1 VVARPS
7 RDEHRGGGEGPL
19 VANILHPGRDSDGE
33 GRGRDRD
40 RGVHVEPADVPQLGE
55 PCEPQRATRRAR
67 AGRWLGPLVAVA
79 TYLLLPAGAQ
89 GLTDGGRATAA
100 VAALMAVWWV
110 TEALPL
116 AVTSLVPI
124 VALPLTGAMT
134 LGDTTAPYANPLL
147 FLFLGG
153 FVLAVAM
160 QRWGLHRRIALLTVR
175 AVGTRPRQLIGGFM
189 LATAFLSMWVS
200 NTATTVM
207 MLPIGVS
214 VLALLAQRV
223 EAIPDPDHPDD
234 LTGDG
239 APRIATALM
248 LGIAYAASIGSLST
262 IIGTPPN
269 AFLVGYLHQQGIDIG
284 FGQWMLF
291 ALPLSLTFLA
301 IAWLVL
307 TRWLYRPEVDDIP
320 GGRDLIQRE
329 VEALG
334 PVSRGERRVAI
345 VFVLT
350 ASAWITNSL
359 LSAAFEGSV
368 LDRLDDAMIAVA
380 AAVVLFLVPV
390 DARRGIFLLDW
401 EAAKQLP
408 WGVLLLFGGGLSL
421 AAAVSANGVDT
432 YIGEQL
438 GGLAGVRV
446 WLLVAIITLAIIL
459 MTEFTSNTATAAAL
473 VPIIGG
479 VALVVG
485 IDPLTLAVPAALAAT
500 CAFALPVA
508 TPPNAIVFGSGH
520 VTVGQMVRAGV
531 VLNVIGTVLI
541 TLTVVLLVG
550 PILGAS

>member
-1 VVARPS
+1 VV
-7 RDEHRGGGEGPL
+7 
-19 VANILHPGRDSDGE
+19 NFLHPGRASDGE
-33 GRGRDRD
+33 ATGRDRD
-40 RGVHVEPADVPQLGE
+40 GADATVHDAPPRDVPQLGA
-55 PCEPQRATRRAR
+55 PCEPQRATRRAQI
-67 AGRWLGPLVAVA
+67 GRWAGPIVAVA
-79 TYLLLPAGAQ
+79 TYLLLPTGAE
-89 GLTDGGRATAA
+89 GLSDGGRATAA

-124 VALPLTGAMT
+124 VALPLTGAMD
-134 LGDTTAPYANPLL
+134 LAATTAPYANPLI

-175 AVGTRPRQLIGGFM
+175 AVGTKPRQLIGGFM

-214 VLALLAQRV
+214 VLALLAKRV
-223 EAIPDPDHPDD
+223 EAIPDHADLDD
-234 LTGDG
+234 LTGEG
-239 APRIATALM
+239 ATRVATALM

-291 ALPLSLTFLA
+291 GLPLSATFLA
-301 IAWLVL
+301 ITWFVL
-307 TRWLYRPEVDDIP
+307 TRWLYRPEIDDIP
-320 GGRDLIQRE
+320 GGRELIQRE
-329 VEALG
+329 IDDLG
-334 PVSRGERRVAI
+334 PVSRGERLVAI
-345 VFVLT
+345 VFVTT
-350 ASAWITNSL
+350 AIAWIANSV
-359 LSAAFEGSV
+359 LSAGFDGTA
-368 LDRLDDAMIAVA
+368 LDRLDDAMIAVT

-390 DARRGIFLLDW
+390 DRRRGIFLLDW
-401 EAAKQLP
+401 EAAKELP

-421 AAAVSANGVDT
+421 AAAVSANGVDVF
-432 YIGEQL
+432 IGEQL
-438 GGLAGVRV
+438 GGLAGVPL
-446 WLLVAIITLAIIL
+446 WLLVGAIVLAIIF

-479 VALVVG
+479 VAIVIGV
-485 IDPLTLAVPAALAAT
+485 DPIMLAVPAALAAT

-531 VLNVIGTVLI
+531 VLNVIGTMLI
-541 TLTVVLLVG
+541 TIAVVLLAG
-550 PILGAS
+550 PVLGAG

>member
-1 VVARPS
+1 LAAVTY
-7 RDEHRGGGEGPL
+7 
-19 VANILHPGRDSDGE
+19 
-33 GRGRDRD
+33 
-40 RGVHVEPADVPQLGE
+40 
-55 PCEPQRATRRAR
+55 AT
-67 AGRWLGPLVAVA
+67 
-79 TYLLLPAGAQ
+79 LPAGAG

-100 VAALMAVWWV
+100 VGVLMAVWWV

-124 VALPLTGAMT
+124 VALPLSGAT
-134 LGDTTAPYANPLL
+134 ELDAATAPYANPLI

-175 AVGTRPRQLIGGFM
+175 AVGTRPRPLIGGFM

-214 VLALLAQRV
+214 VLALLASRV
-223 EAIPDPDHPDD
+223 EQIPDPDE
-234 LTGDG
+234 LTGAG

-269 AFLVGYLHQQGIDIG
+269 AFLVGYLRQQGIDVG
-284 FGQWMLF
+284 FGQWMVM
-291 ALPLSLTFLA
+291 ALPLSATFLV
-301 IAWLVL
+301 ITWVVL
-307 TRWLYRPEVDDIP
+307 TRWLYPPEVDEIP
-320 GGRDLIQRE
+320 GGRELIQRE
-329 VEALG
+329 IEDLG
-334 PVSRGERRVAI
+334 PVSRGERRVAV
-345 VFVLT
+345 VFVAT
-350 ASAWITNSL
+350 ATAWIAN
-359 LSAAFEGSV
+359 SV
-368 LDRLDDAMIAVA
+368 LADALVGTALERLDDAMIAVT

-390 DARRGIFLLDW
+390 DARRGTFLLDW

-432 YIGEQL
+432 FIGERL
-438 GGLAGVRV
+438 GDLAGAPL
-446 WLLVAIITLAIIL
+446 WLLVGAIALAIVV

-479 VALVVG
+479 VALAVG
-485 IDPLTLAVPAALAAT
+485 IDPVLLAVPAALAAT

-520 VTVGQMVRAGV
+520 VTVAQMVRAGL

-541 TLTVVLLVG
+541 TATVLALAGPVLG
-550 PILGAS
+550 TG

>member
-1 VVARPS
+1 MS
-7 RDEHRGGGEGPL
+7 DTSQSGRDLDPRDD
-19 VANILHPGRDSDGE
+19 HPGDG
-33 GRGRDRD
+33 
-40 RGVHVEPADVPQLGE
+40 GVDPADLSDIPELGDL
-55 PCEPQRATRRAR
+55 CEPQRASRRAR
-67 AGRWLGPLVAVA
+67 TGRWAGPIVAVVA
-79 TYLLLPAGAQ
+79 YLLLPAGEG

-124 VALPLTGAMT
+124 VALPLSGAME
-134 LGDTTAPYANPLL
+134 LDETTAPYANPLI

-175 AVGTRPRQLIGGFM
+175 AVGTKPRQLIGGFM
-189 LATAFLSMWVS
+189 IATAFLSMWVS

-214 VLALLAQRV
+214 VLALLAKRV
-223 EAIPDPDHPDD
+223 EAIPDHADQDD
-234 LTGDG
+234 LTGEG

-269 AFLVGYLHQQGIDIG
+269 AFLIGYLRQQGIVIG
-284 FGQWMLF
+284 FGQWMVF
-291 ALPLSLTFLA
+291 ALPLSVTFLL
-301 IAWLVL
+301 IAWVVL
-307 TRWLYRPEVDDIP
+307 TRWLYPPEVDEIP
-320 GGRDLIQRE
+320 GGRELIQRE
-329 VEALG
+329 VEQLG
-334 PVSRGERRVAI
+334 PISRGERRVAI
-345 VFVLT
+345 VFVGT
-350 ASAWITNSL
+350 ALAWIGNSL
-359 LSAAFEGSV
+359 LSNAFEGTP
-368 LDRLDDAMIAVA
+368 LDRIDDAMIAMTA
-380 AAVVLFLVPV
+380 AIVLFFVPV
-390 DARRGIFLLDW
+390 DRKHGTFLLDW

-421 AAAVSANGVDT
+421 AAAVSANGVDA

-438 GGLAGVRV
+438 GGLAGVRL
-446 WLLVAIITLAIIL
+446 WLLIGVITLAIIL
-459 MTEFTSNTATAAAL
+459 MTELTSNTATAAAL

-479 VALVVG
+479 VAVVVG

-520 VTVGQMVRAGV
+520 VTVSQMARAGV

-541 TLTVVLLVG
+541 TATVLALAG
-550 PILGAS
+550 PVLGAG

>member
-1 VVARPS
+1 VGGTSQRSS
-7 RDEHRGGGEGPL
+7 RSGG
-19 VANILHPGRDSDGE
+19 ID
-33 GRGRDRD
+33 
-40 RGVHVEPADVPQLGE
+40 PAELRDVPQLGDLA
-55 PCEPQRATRRAR
+55 EPQRATTRAR
-67 AGRWLGPLVAVA
+67 IGRYAGPVAA
-79 TYLLLPAGAQ
+79 LLAYALLPTGAG

-100 VAALMAVWWV
+100 VATLMAVWWV

-124 VALPLTGAMT
+124 VALPLTGAME
-134 LGDTTAPYANPLL
+134 LDEATAPYANPLI

-189 LATAFLSMWVS
+189 IATAFLSMWVS

-214 VLALLAQRV
+214 VLALLAKRV
-223 EAIPDPDHPDD
+223 EAIPDVADHDE
-234 LTGDG
+234 LTGEG

-269 AFLVGYLHQQGIDIG
+269 AFLIGYLRQQGIDIG

-291 ALPLSLTFLA
+291 AAPLSATFLV
-301 IAWLVL
+301 IAWFVL
-307 TRWLYRPEVDDIP
+307 TRWLYPPEVDEIP
-320 GGRDLIQRE
+320 GGRELIQRE
-329 VEALG
+329 IDELG
-334 PVSRGERRVAI
+334 PVSRGERLVAI
-345 VFVLT
+345 VFAAT
-350 ASAWITNSL
+350 ALAWIAN
-359 LSAAFEGSV
+359 SV
-368 LDRLDDAMIAVA
+368 LADVLEGTFLGRLDDAMIAVA

-390 DARRGIFLLDW
+390 DGRHGTFLLDW
-401 EAAKQLP
+401 EAAKELP

-421 AAAVSANGVDT
+421 AAAVSENGVDT

-438 GGLAGVRV
+438 GGLAGVQV
-446 WLLVAIITLAIIL
+446 WVLIAVVTLAIVL
-459 MTEFTSNTATAAAL
+459 MTELTSNTATAAAL

-479 VALVVG
+479 VAIVVG
-485 IDPLTLAVPAALAAT
+485 LDPMTLAVPAALAAT

-520 VTVGQMVRAGV
+520 VTIGQMARAGI
-531 VLNVIGTVLI
+531 VLNVVATVLI
-541 TLTVVLLVG
+541 TITMLTLAG
-550 PILGAS
+550 PVLGAS